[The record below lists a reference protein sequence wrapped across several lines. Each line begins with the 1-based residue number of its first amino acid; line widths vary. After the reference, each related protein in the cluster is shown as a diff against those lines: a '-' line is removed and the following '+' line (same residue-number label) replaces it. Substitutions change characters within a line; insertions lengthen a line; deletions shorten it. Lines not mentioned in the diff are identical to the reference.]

1 MKKILNTLLSFV
13 TIFLM
18 ILISA
23 CTGKPT
29 GTKVV
34 LNFELD
40 KYLGTWYEIAR
51 LDHRFERGL
60 QNVTANYSLR
70 EDGGVRVINRGF
82 NAKKNEWDQA
92 QGKAYLT
99 GPPDVGRLKVSFF
112 GPFYGGYNILELD
125 SKDYQYA
132 LIAGPNRSYL
142 WILSRTPE
150 LPETVL
156 RDLVKKARDMNFEV
170 DKLIYVTHDDS

>member
-18 ILISA
+18 VFISA

-82 NAKKNEWDQA
+82 NTNTNELYLA
-92 QGKAYLT
+92 NGKAYLS
-99 GPPDVGRLKVSFF
+99 GPAIVG
-112 GPFYGGYNILELD
+112 
-125 SKDYQYA
+125 
-132 LIAGPNRSYL
+132 
-142 WILSRTPE
+142 
-150 LPETVL
+150 
-156 RDLVKKARDMNFEV
+156 LV
-170 DKLIYVTHDDS
+170 